1 MIAAELTMPD
11 FAGVVVTVCAVIGW
25 FATPH
30 WRRSPHAPHARVLD
44 GYERRDLTA
53 RQAQP

>member
-11 FAGVVVTVCAVIGW
+11 FAAVVVTVFAVIGW
-25 FATPH
+25 FATRD
-30 WRRSPHAPHARVLD
+30 WRRSPHAPHARMLD
-44 GYERRDLTA
+44 GERRDLTA